1 MKFINAGYS
10 NLIAAERVVLIAAPD
25 SAPVKR
31 LMQDAKDA
39 GRAIDLTC
47 GKRTRSVI
55 LTDTEH
61 VILSALPPEKLE
73 SRAGDGPEHTDAEP
87 EGANDNE

>member
-10 NLIAAERVVLIAAPD
+10 NLIASERIVLVAVPD

-31 LMQDAKDA
+31 LMQDAKDD

-47 GKRTRSVI
+47 GKKTKSVI

-61 VILSALPPEKLE
+61 VILSALPPEKIVG
-73 SRAGDGPEHTDAEP
+73 RAEDADDEQT
-87 EGANDNE
+87 E

>member
-10 NLIAAERVVLIAAPD
+10 NLIASERIVLVAAPD

-31 LMQDAKDA
+31 LMQDAKDD

-47 GKRTRSVI
+47 GKKTKSVI

-61 VILSALPPEKLE
+61 VILSALPPEKIVG
-73 SRAGDGPEHTDAEP
+73 RAEDGEDEQPE
-87 EGANDNE
+87 

>member
-10 NLIAAERVVLIAAPD
+10 NLIASERIVLVAAPD

-31 LMQDAKDA
+31 LMQDAKDD

-47 GKRTRSVI
+47 GKKTKSVI

-61 VILSALPPEKLE
+61 VILSALPPEKIAC
-73 SRAGDGPEHTDAEP
+73 RAEGTDDEQS
-87 EGANDNE
+87 E

>member
-10 NLIAAERVVLIAAPD
+10 NLIAADRIVLVAAPD

-31 LMQDAKDA
+31 LMQDAKDD

-47 GKRTRSVI
+47 GKKTKSVI
-55 LTDTEH
+55 VTDTEH
-61 VILSALPPEKLE
+61 VILSALPPEKLAG
-73 SRAGDGPEHTDAEP
+73 RAEDAQEQS
-87 EGANDNE
+87 E

>member
-10 NLIAAERVVLIAAPD
+10 NLIASERIVLVAAPD

-31 LMQDAKDA
+31 LMQDAKDD

-47 GKRTRSVI
+47 GKKTKSVI
-55 LTDTEH
+55 LTDTDH
-61 VILSALPPEKLE
+61 VILSALPPEKIVG
-73 SRAGDGPEHTDAEP
+73 RAEDGEDVQPEQK
-87 EGANDNE
+87 

>member
-10 NLIAAERVVLIAAPD
+10 NLIAAERIVLIAAPD

-31 LMQDAKDA
+31 LMQDAKDE
-39 GRAIDLTC
+39 GRAIGLTC
-47 GKRTRSVI
+47 GRRTRSVI

-61 VILSALPPEKLE
+61 VILSALSPDRLE
-73 SRAGDGPEHTDAEP
+73 ARA
-87 EGANDNE
+87 EGADVDDNE

>member
-10 NLIAAERVVLIAAPD
+10 NLIAADRIVLVAAPD

-31 LMQDAKDA
+31 LMQDAKDD

-55 LTDTEH
+55 VTDTEH
-61 VILSALPPEKLE
+61 VILSALPPEKLAD
-73 SRAGDGPEHTDAEP
+73 RAEGIDDQQQPE
-87 EGANDNE
+87 

>member
-1 MKFINAGYS
+1 MKFINAGYG
-10 NLIAAERVVLIAAPD
+10 NLVAAERIVLIASPD

-31 LMQDAKDA
+31 LMQDAKDDS
-39 GRAIDLTC
+39 RAIDLTC

-61 VILSALPPEKLE
+61 VILSALPAEKLAA
-73 SRAGDGPEHTDAEP
+73 RACGEDDDREAQTDATP
-87 EGANDNE
+87 

>member
-10 NLIAAERVVLIAAPD
+10 NLIASERIVLVAAPD

-31 LMQDAKDA
+31 LMQDAKDD

-47 GKRTRSVI
+47 GKKTKSVI
-55 LTDTEH
+55 LTDTDH
-61 VILSALPPEKLE
+61 VILSALPPEKIVG
-73 SRAGDGPEHTDAEP
+73 RAEDGEDVQPE
-87 EGANDNE
+87 

>member
-10 NLIAAERVVLIAAPD
+10 NLIAEQRIVLIAAPD

-31 LMQDAKDA
+31 MMQDAKDD

-55 LTDTEH
+55 VTDTEH
-61 VILSALPPEKLE
+61 VILSALPPEKLAC
-73 SRAGDGPEHTDAEP
+73 RAEDDEDPSDTQSE
-87 EGANDNE
+87 

>member
-10 NLIAAERVVLIAAPD
+10 NLIASERIVLVAAPD

-31 LMQDAKDA
+31 LMQDAKDD

-47 GKRTRSVI
+47 GKKTKSVI

-61 VILSALPPEKLE
+61 VILSALPPEKIVG
-73 SRAGDGPEHTDAEP
+73 RAEEGEDEQPE
-87 EGANDNE
+87 

>member
-10 NLIAAERVVLIAAPD
+10 NLIAGERIVLIAAPD

-31 LMQDAKDA
+31 LMQDAKDD

-47 GKRTRSVI
+47 GKKTKSVI

-61 VILSALPPEKLE
+61 VILSALPPEKIAG
-73 SRAGDGPEHTDAEP
+73 RAEDAEDAQS
-87 EGANDNE
+87 E

>member
-10 NLIAAERVVLIAAPD
+10 NLIASERIVLVAAPD

-31 LMQDAKDA
+31 LMQDAKDD

-47 GKRTRSVI
+47 GKKTKSVI

-61 VILSALPPEKLE
+61 VILSALPPEKIVG
-73 SRAGDGPEHTDAEP
+73 RAEDGEDEQS
-87 EGANDNE
+87 E

>member
-10 NLIAAERVVLIAAPD
+10 NLIASERIVLVAAPE

-31 LMQDAKDA
+31 LMQDAKDD

-47 GKRTRSVI
+47 GKKTKSVI
-55 LTDTEH
+55 LTDTDH
-61 VILSALPPEKLE
+61 VILSALPPEKIVG
-73 SRAGDGPEHTDAEP
+73 RAQDDEDEQPE
-87 EGANDNE
+87 

>member
-1 MKFINAGYS
+1 MKFINIGFGNMVSAGRIVA
-10 NLIAAERVVLIAAPD
+10 IASPD

-31 LMQDAKDA
+31 LMQDAKDD

-47 GKRTRSVI
+47 GKKTKSVI

-61 VILSALPPEKLE
+61 VILSALPPEKIVG
-73 SRAGDGPEHTDAEP
+73 RAEDADDEQT
-87 EGANDNE
+87 E

>member
-10 NLIAAERVVLIAAPD
+10 NLIAAERIVLIAAPD

-31 LMQDAKDA
+31 LMQDAKDE

-61 VILSALPPEKLE
+61 VILSALSPDRLE
-73 SRAGDGPEHTDAEP
+73 ARA
-87 EGANDNE
+87 EGADVDENE

>member
-10 NLIAAERVVLIAAPD
+10 NLIASERIVLVAAPD

-31 LMQDAKDA
+31 LMQDAKDD

-47 GKRTRSVI
+47 GKKTKSVI

-61 VILSALPPEKLE
+61 VILSALPPEKIVG
-73 SRAGDGPEHTDAEP
+73 RA
-87 EGANDNE
+87 EGSDDEQTE

>member
-10 NLIAAERVVLIAAPD
+10 NLIAAERIVLIAAPD

-31 LMQDAKDA
+31 LMQDAKDE

-61 VILSALPPEKLE
+61 VILSALSPDRLE
-73 SRAGDGPEHTDAEP
+73 ARA
-87 EGANDNE
+87 EGADVDDNE

>member
-10 NLIAAERVVLIAAPD
+10 NLIAAERIVLIAAPD

-31 LMQDAKDA
+31 LMQDAKDE

-47 GKRTRSVI
+47 GKRTRSAI

-61 VILSALPPEKLE
+61 VILSALSPDRLE
-73 SRAGDGPEHTDAEP
+73 ARA
-87 EGANDNE
+87 EGADVDDNE

>member
-1 MKFINAGYS
+1 MKFINAGYG
-10 NLIAAERVVLIAAPD
+10 NLIAAGRIVLIASPD

-31 LMQDAKDA
+31 MIQDAKDSH
-39 GRAIDLTC
+39 RAVDLTC

-61 VILSALPPEKLE
+61 VVMSALPPEKLAERAEGDPANE
-73 SRAGDGPEHTDAEP
+73 SGGDGDTPEA
-87 EGANDNE
+87 